1 MQEVHQPDH
10 VLAER
15 HALAVPR
22 RRRGSQHLASSRHVA
37 LQGGVDDPHH
47 AGVGRG
53 VGSGHGTHLQA
64 LSLERPCFGYKSVLT
79 KTTRAA
85 TRVALTDVPDDTAA
99 TVGKLPI
106 KMLHDR
112 ILVALRKEDGDRRST
127 GGILIPAT
135 AQVAKR
141 LVWGEARGVGAS
153 VRQVKVGDQVLFSP
167 EDQHEVEVHGEDLI
181 ILRERDVHAV
191 AAERIEEST
200 GLYL

>member
-1 MQEVHQPDH
+1 MK
-10 VLAER
+10 A
-15 HALAVPR
+15 
-22 RRRGSQHLASSRHVA
+22 
-37 LQGGVDDPHH
+37 GGGAFCTESP
-47 AGVGRG
+47 GGR
-53 VGSGHGTHLQA
+53 
-64 LSLERPCFGYKSVLT
+64 
-79 KTTRAA
+79 
-85 TRVALTDVPDDTAA
+85 RVALIGVPDNLASAA
-99 TVGKLPI
+99 GKLPI

-112 ILVALRKEDGDRRST
+112 VLVALRKEDGDRRSS

-141 LVWGEARGVGAS
+141 LVWGEARGVGATC
-153 VRQVKVGDQVLFSP
+153 RQVKVGDQVLFSP

>member
-1 MQEVHQPDH
+1 M
-10 VLAER
+10 
-15 HALAVPR
+15 
-22 RRRGSQHLASSRHVA
+22 RG
-37 LQGGVDDPHH
+37 
-47 AGVGRG
+47 
-53 VGSGHGTHLQA
+53 
-64 LSLERPCFGYKSVLT
+64 
-79 KTTRAA
+79 
-85 TRVALTDVPDDTAA
+85 RVAFLDVPEIIASA
-99 TVGKLPI
+99 SGKGGGLPI

-112 ILVALRKEDGDRRST
+112 ILVALRKEDGERRSS

-141 LVWGEARGVGAS
+141 LVWGEARAVGGS

-167 EDQHEVEVHGEDLI
+167 DDQHEVEVHGEDLI

>member
-1 MQEVHQPDH
+1 MPDN
-10 VLAER
+10 V
-15 HALAVPR
+15 
-22 RRRGSQHLASSRHVA
+22 ASA
-37 LQGGVDDPHH
+37 TGK
-47 AGVGRG
+47 
-53 VGSGHGTHLQA
+53 SG
-64 LSLERPCFGYKSVLT
+64 
-79 KTTRAA
+79 
-85 TRVALTDVPDDTAA
+85 
-99 TVGKLPI
+99 LPI

-112 ILVALRKEDGDRRST
+112 LLVALRKEDDRRSS

-141 LVWGEARGVGAS
+141 LVWGEARAVGGN

-181 ILRERDVHAV
+181 ILRERDIHAV

>member
-1 MQEVHQPDH
+1 MAP
-10 VLAER
+10 LG
-15 HALAVPR
+15 P
-22 RRRGSQHLASSRHVA
+22 
-37 LQGGVDDPHH
+37 
-47 AGVGRG
+47 
-53 VGSGHGTHLQA
+53 
-64 LSLERPCFGYKSVLT
+64 
-79 KTTRAA
+79 
-85 TRVALTDVPDDTAA
+85 RVALDGVPDNIASA
-99 TVGKLPI
+99 GGKLPI

-112 ILVALRKEDGDRRST
+112 ILVAQRKEDGDRRSS

-141 LVWGEARGVGAS
+141 LVWGEARGVGPT

-167 EDQHEVEVHGEDLI
+167 DDQHEVEVHGEDLI

>member
-1 MQEVHQPDH
+1 LP
-10 VLAER
+10 
-15 HALAVPR
+15 
-22 RRRGSQHLASSRHVA
+22 
-37 LQGGVDDPHH
+37 
-47 AGVGRG
+47 
-53 VGSGHGTHLQA
+53 
-64 LSLERPCFGYKSVLT
+64 
-79 KTTRAA
+79 
-85 TRVALTDVPDDTAA
+85 DVPEDVART
-99 TVGKLPI
+99 TGSLPI

-112 ILVALRKEDGDRRST
+112 LLVSLRKEDGDRRSS

-141 LVWGEARGVGAS
+141 LVWGEARAVGAN

>member
-1 MQEVHQPDH
+1 
-10 VLAER
+10 
-15 HALAVPR
+15 VPQDDVAPTP
-22 RRRGSQHLASSRHVA
+22 GAS
-37 LQGGVDDPHH
+37 GG
-47 AGVGRG
+47 
-53 VGSGHGTHLQA
+53 
-64 LSLERPCFGYKSVLT
+64 
-79 KTTRAA
+79 
-85 TRVALTDVPDDTAA
+85 
-99 TVGKLPI
+99 LPI

-112 ILVALRKEDGDRRST
+112 LLVSLRREDGDRRSS

-141 LVWGEARGVGAS
+141 LVWGEARGVGPS